1 MHTSYWK
8 NACRQCYYTGG
19 MLHKTSLL
27 FYLCFIFLPVSR
39 ILIRIEKLSE
49 CIQVYWAQYELVH
62 PYRTQVHVSGTA
74 VSRSGL
80 VTHEWGV
87 RNSVSTAFSHR
98 EGITVTRVAV
108 QSQRPG
114 STHREVTYL
123 QLGSPAICVCMWLC
137 ACI

>member
-1 MHTSYWK
+1 M
-8 NACRQCYYTGG
+8 
-19 MLHKTSLL
+19 
-27 FYLCFIFLPVSR
+27 
-39 ILIRIEKLSE
+39 
-49 CIQVYWAQYELVH
+49 YWAQYELVH

-87 RNSVSTAFSHR
+87 LNSVSTAFSHR

-123 QLGSPAICVCMWLC
+123 QLGSPAICVCVCTVYC
-137 ACI
+137 AKLYFITTTTTAAAVAATTRISITTTTNFIFY